1 MIRLLY
7 IGNKL
12 NKHGYTSTSIDTL
25 GVFLERE
32 GFKIYYASSKKS
44 KFLRIID
51 MIGKT
56 IKYRNKIDFV
66 LIDTYSTFNFWYT
79 VVISQLC
86 RVLNIKYI
94 PKLHGGDLPR
104 RIKRNPFCSNLIF
117 NNSFI
122 NITPSNYLY
131 EAFYKNGYTNLV
143 YIPNTIEIQNY
154 PFIKR
159 EVIVPKLLWVRSF
172 SKIYNP
178 IMAVKV
184 LVELKKEYPN
194 ATLCMIGPKKD
205 ESYIESVRFAT
216 KNKVE
221 VNFTGKLSKFEWIT
235 LSNSSNIFLNTT
247 HFDNT
252 PISVIEA
259 MALGIPVVSTNVGG
273 IPFLLEHEKNA
284 LLVSDNDVNG
294 MVLQIKKLLKNPE
307 QTNIIVENA
316 RETVNNF
323 DWEIVKLKWIEL
335 LKVHN
340 K

>member
-1 MIRLLY
+1 
-7 IGNKL
+7 
-12 NKHGYTSTSIDTL
+12 
-25 GVFLERE
+25 
-32 GFKIYYASSKKS
+32 
-44 KFLRIID
+44 
-51 MIGKT
+51 
-56 IKYRNKIDFV
+56 
-66 LIDTYSTFNFWYT
+66 
-79 VVISQLC
+79 
-86 RVLNIKYI
+86 
-94 PKLHGGDLPR
+94 
-104 RIKRNPFCSNLIF
+104 LIF

-122 NITPSNYLY
+122 NIAPSNYLY

-143 YIPNTIEIQNY
+143 YIPNTIELQNY

-178 IMAVKV
+178 IMAIKV
-184 LVELKKEYPN
+184 LVELKKQYPN

-205 ESYIESVRFAT
+205 ESYIASVRFAK

-221 VNFTGKLSKFEWIT
+221 VNFTGKLSKFEWIN

-259 MALGIPVVSTNVGG
+259 MALGIPVVSTKVGG

-284 LLVSDNDVNG
+284 LLVSDNDVED
-294 MVLQIKKLLKNPE
+294 MTTQIKKLLKNPE

>member
-1 MIRLLY
+1 MIRILY

-12 NKHGYTSTSIDTL
+12 TKHGYTSTSIDTL

-66 LIDTYSTFNFWYT
+66 LIDTYSTLNFWYT
-79 VVISQLC
+79 FVISQLC

-104 RIKRNPFCSNLIF
+104 RIKRNPFYSNLIF

-122 NITPSNYLY
+122 NIAPSNYLY

-143 YIPNTIEIQNY
+143 YIPNTIELQNY

-178 IMAVKV
+178 IMAIKV
-184 LVELKKEYPN
+184 LVELKKQYPN

-205 ESYIESVRFAT
+205 ESYIASVRFAK

-221 VNFTGKLSKFEWIT
+221 VNFTGKLSKFEWIN

-259 MALGIPVVSTNVGG
+259 MALGIPVVSTKVGG

-284 LLVSDNDVNG
+284 LLVSDNDVED
-294 MVLQIKKLLKNPE
+294 MTTQIKKLLKNPE

>member
-1 MIRLLY
+1 MIRILY

-12 NKHGYTSTSIDTL
+12 TKHGYTSTSIDTL

-32 GFKIYYASSKKS
+32 GFKVYYASSKKS
-44 KFLRIID
+44 KFLRILD

-66 LIDTYSTFNFWYT
+66 LIDTYSTLNFWYSFI
-79 VVISQLC
+79 ISQLC

-104 RIKRNPFCSNLIF
+104 RIKRDTFICNLIF
-117 NNSFI
+117 KNSFI
-122 NITPSNYLY
+122 NIAPSNYLF
-131 EAFYKNGYTNLV
+131 EAFYNNGYKNLV
-143 YIPNTIEIQNY
+143 YLPNTIELQNY

-159 EVIVPKLLWVRSF
+159 EVIDPKLLWVRSF

-194 ATLCMIGPKKD
+194 ASLCMIGPKKD
-205 ESYIESVRFAT
+205 ESYIETVRFAK
-216 KNKVE
+216 KNRVD
-221 VNFTGKLSKFEWIT
+221 VNFTGKLSKYEWIN
-235 LSNSSNIFLNTT
+235 LSNRSNIFLNTT

-259 MALGIPVVSTNVGG
+259 MALGIPVVSTKVGG

-284 LLVSDNDVNG
+284 LLVSDNDVDD

-335 LKVHN
+335 LKVPN